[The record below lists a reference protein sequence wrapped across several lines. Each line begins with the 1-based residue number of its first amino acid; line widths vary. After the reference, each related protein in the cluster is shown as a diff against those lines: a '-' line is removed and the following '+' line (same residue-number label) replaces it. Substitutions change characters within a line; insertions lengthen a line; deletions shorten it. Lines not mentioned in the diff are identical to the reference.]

1 LSLWDKKVK
10 TIGEYLYLI
19 GAVAMVIIYTGIKL
33 SFSRKAYTEPDIFFL
48 AYWLTHCIQ
57 QIKHSFMIIIKIVAH
72 IQLFR

>member
-1 LSLWDKKVK
+1 
-10 TIGEYLYLI
+10 
-19 GAVAMVIIYTGIKL
+19 MVIIYTGIKL